1 MKSYEMGKLR
11 NLGIIAHGGAGKTS
25 LAEAF
30 LYNTGAVNR
39 LGKVSDGNTVS
50 DYLPEEVKH
59 QVSISASIVP
69 CEWKNH
75 KINLLDTPGY
85 SDFFGEVKSA
95 LRVVEG
101 ALLVL
106 CGVSGLEVQAEILW
120 EYTDSLNLPKV
131 VFVNKLDRENANFS
145 KVVDQIKEYYS
156 KARIVPIQ
164 IPLGSEAGFYG
175 LVDVLSQQALLFEQN
190 GSGKFQTKPVPAELA
205 DEAIALREAISEA
218 VVEVDDELL
227 TKYLD
232 GQPLTD
238 DELKSG
244 LRKAM
249 AANMLV
255 PVLCGSSLK
264 NIGIQPLMDFI
275 ADYMP
280 SPADKGNEE
289 PGTAALVFKTLAD
302 PFVGKLSYF
311 RVYGGSIK
319 SDSTVYNSAK
329 QKEEK
334 IGQVFYLRGKNQEP
348 VTEVRAGDIAAI
360 AKLQDTSTGDTLTGK
375 DKPASLEGVE
385 FPEPCLTVAIEPKSK
400 GDEDKLGSALARLV
414 EEDPSIAIGK
424 NTETREMLLT
434 GLGEMHLEIVLEK
447 LARKF
452 GVGVNMH
459 MPKIPYRET
468 LRKMVQVEGK
478 HKKQSGGHGQYGH
491 VWLKIEP
498 LDGKDFEFSEEIF
511 GGSVPRQYFPAV
523 EKGVRE
529 AMVEG
534 VVAGFP
540 VTDVKVTLYDG
551 SYHTVDSSEMA
562 FKLAAILAFRKGAE
576 LARPTLLEPIM
587 NVEVTVPDVFMGDV
601 IGDLNGKRGRV
612 LGMEPAG
619 KFQVVRAQVPM
630 AELLRYAI
638 DLKSLTQGRG
648 TFRMEF
654 AHYEEVPAK
663 ISEEIVASSKTS

>member
-1 MKSYEMGKLR
+1 MKSYDMGKLR
-11 NLGIIAHGGAGKTS
+11 NLGIVAHGGAGKTS

-30 LYNTGAVNR
+30 LLNTGAINR

-59 QVSISASIVP
+59 QVSISTSIVP

-106 CGVSGLEVQAEILW
+106 CGVGGLEVQAEIMW

-131 VFVNKLDRENANFS
+131 VFVNKLDRENANFNR
-145 KVVDQIKEYYS
+145 VVDQIKGFYS
-156 KARIVPIQ
+156 KARVIPVH
-164 IPLGSEAGFYG
+164 IPLGSEASFHGV
-175 LVDVLSQQALLFEQN
+175 VDVLNRQALVFEQN
-190 GSGKFQTKPVPAELA
+190 GSGKFQVNPAPAELS
-205 DEAIALREAISEA
+205 DEIELLRDAIAEA

-232 GQPLTD
+232 GQTLTD
-238 DELKSG
+238 EELKTG

-249 AANMLV
+249 IANLVV

-264 NIGIQPLMDFI
+264 NIGIQSLMDFI
-275 ADYMP
+275 VDYMP
-280 SPADKGNEE
+280 SPADAGN
-289 PGTAALVFKTLAD
+289 PLTGTAALVFKTLAD

-311 RVYGGSIK
+311 RVYGGSLK
-319 SDSTVYNSAK
+319 SDSTVYNSTK

-334 IGQVFYLRGKNQEP
+334 IGQIFFLRGKNQEP
-348 VTEVRAGDIAAI
+348 VAEVKPGDIAAI
-360 AKLQDTSTGDTLTGK
+360 AKLQETSTGDTLSVK
-375 DKPASLEGVE
+375 EKPVSLEGVD
-385 FPEPCLTVAIEPKSK
+385 FPIPCLTVAIEPKSK
-400 GDEDKLGSALARLV
+400 GDEDKLGSALSRLV
-414 EEDPSIAIGK
+414 EEDPSIKIGK

-434 GLGEMHLEIVLEK
+434 GLGEMHLEIIIEK

-452 GVGVNMH
+452 GVGVTMRT
-459 MPKIPYRET
+459 PKVPYRET
-468 LRKMVQVEGK
+468 LRKPVQVEGK

-491 VWLKIEP
+491 VWIKIEP
-498 LDGKDFEFSEEIF
+498 SDGKDFEFTEEIF

-523 EKGVRE
+523 EKGIRE

-576 LARPTLLEPIM
+576 QAKPVLLEPIM
-587 NVEVTVPDVFMGDV
+587 NVEISVPENFMGDV
-601 IGDLNGKRGRV
+601 IGDINGKRGRV
-612 LGMEPAG
+612 LGMEPEG
-619 KFQVVRAQVPM
+619 KFQIIKAHVPM
-630 AELLRYAI
+630 AEMQRYAI
-638 DLKSLTQGRG
+638 DLRSLTQGRG
-648 TFRMEF
+648 SFRMEF
-654 AHYEEVPAK
+654 AQYEEVPAK
-663 ISEEIVASSKTS
+663 ISEGIVSSAKSS